1 MFGTVAHTQAQGP
14 PEEGPEI
21 SPVVREQRLRDWI
34 KKQTLNEERLEFNKD
49 FPAIN
54 QQFQAR
60 HDKDFILPDAFSQI
74 RPVPKQP
81 ELHGLYS
88 VPVAGEIVPGVVD
101 PRYRP
106 GILVN
111 SSDLLQNNL
120 ERGTGSIAA
129 VPRKPGMGD
138 MLSNDKLL
146 GALKK
151 MLFKGT
157 AEDKDLN
164 MREANQFFGRP
175 WRGV

>member
-1 MFGTVAHTQAQGP
+1 MFGTVAYNQEPIEG
-14 PEEGPEI
+14 PEEGPF
-21 SPVVREQRLRDWI
+21 VKEQRLRESI
-34 KKQTLNEERLEFNKD
+34 KKQTLNEEKLEFNKD

-54 QQFQAR
+54 EQFQAR
-60 HDKDFILPDAFSQI
+60 HDSDFLLPDAFTQL

-88 VPVAGEIVPGVVD
+88 VPVAGEIVPGYVD
-101 PRYRP
+101 MRLKP

-111 SSDLLQNNL
+111 TSDLVQNSL
-120 ERGTGSIAA
+120 ERGTGSIAG

-151 MLFKGT
+151 MLFQGK
-157 AEDKDLN
+157 ASDKDLN
-164 MREANQFFGRP
+164 MREANQFFGRS
-175 WRGV
+175 WRGQ